1 MFLKKTTESI
11 GTDIMKITGAVKMK
25 IIIVWRRV
33 IFSENSSMV
42 SSPSVRV
49 LMSVIVCLKYAIGT
63 YKMFKKVKIVMNVRA
78 IGKYKQWHKN
88 LL

>member
-1 MFLKKTTESI
+1 MFLKKTTEST
-11 GTDIMKITGAVKMK
+11 GTDIMKITGPVKMK

-49 LMSVIVCLKYAIGT
+49 LTSVKVCLKYAIGT
-63 YKMFKKVKIVMNVRA
+63 YSTFRKVKIVMNVRA

>member
-1 MFLKKTTESI
+1 
-11 GTDIMKITGAVKMK
+11 
-25 IIIVWRRV
+25 
-33 IFSENSSMV
+33 MV

-49 LMSVIVCLKYAIGT
+49 LMSVKVCLKYAIGT
-63 YKMFKKVKIVMNVRA
+63 YKMFKKVKIAMNVRA